1 MPKTYSIQPVTLT
14 WQHNTYVTIGLE
26 ISADG
31 ALRAYKASGGGTA
44 NNMKVCYP
52 QSDTFVQANVITKID
67 IPQSE
72 GQHSMAITV
81 WWDNQSGQN
90 NDHNNHTITFT
101 VVSEGSSDNNKVVL
115 SDGTVLIDLTADTVD
130 AEHLLQGYTAH
141 DKSGALITGTASG
154 GGEITIEPLSVTAN
168 GVYTAASGKAYT
180 PVTVSVSGGDVEIEP
195 YKTLTLSSA
204 APSTVRPSTGYD
216 GIGEVRISIDS
227 NVIKAANIAQ
237 GVTILG
243 VQGTHSG
250 GGSVDETEYSVTAT
264 ATKSNSL
271 TFSGLRGQ
279 PREWR
284 LVPANFSADSYSN
297 YYINGGVKTNTGA
310 TMFVCHGSF
319 NTYNIVTSNS
329 TPTYSNGSLTIP
341 TGNNSYNYR
350 ASTVYTLYYKL

>member
-14 WQHNTYVTIGLE
+14 WQHNTYVTIGLD

-31 ALRAYKASGGGTA
+31 TISVYKASGSGTA

-52 QSDTFVQANVITKID
+52 QSDTFVQANVINQID

-141 DKSGALITGTASG
+141 DKSGKAIIGIASG
-154 GGEITIEPLSVTAN
+154 
-168 GVYTAASGKAYT
+168 
-180 PVTVSVSGGDVEIEP
+180 GGDVEIEP
-195 YKTLTLSSA
+195 YKTLTLGSA

-227 NVIKAANIAQ
+227 NVIKATNIAQ

-243 VQGTHSG
+243 VQGTHS

-341 TGNNSYNYR
+341 TGNTSYNYR